1 MSVLYSVVRKR
12 GEVYLIIWATATAQ
26 RERKKDERS
35 STETQ
40 YKLQHEVKLR
50 DEQFRLSRYPTDD
63 HCSGGVWRTG
73 EGAGGRFIPILWQ
86 QYTTTMPSMAPKSNG
101 AVIDDYDSP
110 RTIAPLAQQTRT
122 SSPSTTQGSQPSSQS
137 QPQQQRR
144 LRSSASS
151 KLKLKS
157 LSSPTRMR
165 RPNSAPQSNDKKN
178 GVVNG
183 EMQSRRTVHSGK
195 TLESYVLPPNLRM
208 GGGSDVTSS
217 GMEVIKVSKVSAL
230 TLCSYLQNYARLV
243 ATLTCIVCHLQR
255 Q

>member
-1 MSVLYSVVRKR
+1 MVSSFAYPDIRP
-12 GEVYLIIWATATAQ
+12 TATAQ
-26 RERKKDERS
+26 AE
-35 STETQ
+35 
-40 YKLQHEVKLR
+40 
-50 DEQFRLSRYPTDD
+50 
-63 HCSGGVWRTG
+63 SGGLEKVQVVDS
-73 EGAGGRFIPILWQ
+73 F
-86 QYTTTMPSMAPKSNG
+86 QYSGNNTPTMPSMAPNSNG

-122 SSPSTTQGSQPSSQS
+122 SSPSMTQGSQPSSQS

-230 TLCSYLQNYARLV
+230 TFCSYLQNSARLV